1 MKSKLLSLVQNPN
14 GKLME
19 GRSMTEALDL
29 TMKQPMM
36 PAGTKCQCKDETID
50 LLHQSKS
57 LIEKLKVSELKC
69 NSRAAFYFD
78 SFPVG
83 E

>member
-14 GKLME
+14 GKLLE
-19 GRSMTEALDL
+19 GTEALDL
-29 TMKQPMM
+29 TMKQPIM

-57 LIEKLKVSELKC
+57 LIEKLKVIMLKR
-69 NSRAAFYFD
+69 NLVKFFLI
-78 SFPVG
+78 
-83 E
+83 